1 MLTKFFKFKL
11 DILHIFSSGISTYQK
26 FTFCCQK
33 FRMNDLN
40 LTNALTKTPI
50 KGNNKDTPQID
61 SILSNLKSLIKNGYN
76 SCPSHQEFFS
86 KLELIVNEY
95 HSSVGVRN
103 ISTDVSTNEIKTPIR
118 APSSSPIVVRSE
130 NIATKTAALA
140 GTDSSILADTSIL
153 SETSPTKKS
162 VSFTQTRHLHM
173 VTQRPEINQ
182 PVDNKNVED
191 STKHVAAINLSKEQE
206 IVAHLAQQGE
216 HIFYTGSAGTGKS
229 LLLKAL
235 IKRLKE
241 QHYSSGPDAV
251 AVTASTGLAA
261 CNIGGMTLNSFT
273 GIGLGREKKEELLRK
288 IKRNRVAKN
297 RWMEL
302 KVLIID
308 EISMVDGQLL
318 DKLEYIGRM
327 IKNNNKPFGGIQVI
341 LCGDFYQLP
350 PVPDKIN
357 TDDGRTIQQRKI
369 FAFESKF
376 WKDHIKVQVELK
388 KIFRQASDKQF
399 MEMLTDIR
407 NGTVSELTTKRFKN
421 LERELRID
429 TIEPTRLFSTRRE
442 VDNANNYKMQSLP
455 GDIITFEAVDSGV
468 DVNKDIGQKYLEQL
482 LAPKTIQLKVG
493 AQVMMV
499 KNIDSTLVN
508 GSVGTVVGFVDSY
521 TYKAVKDICTQ
532 VDPSLTLEPDDTRR
546 INMKNDNALKDSVF
560 DFIEEAKKK
569 VQAEID
575 KLKPKEDD
583 MKKEVSAAAPVVR
596 FSATVE
602 VKSETSETMP
612 NAPAPIPA
620 TSLTAIKTE
629 NNEDLMNLF
638 SSTTENN
645 TREYNISEDLSISAT
660 DTKSALADL
669 EEKYQMLNRKSDL
682 VKTLQSSA
690 ASIRPVVQFKLAS
703 GDTRTVV
710 VEKEDFKWEVED
722 ANHSKIVKVQRNQ
735 LPLMLAWALSIHKSQ
750 GQTLS
755 FVSVDLRHIFEDGQ
769 AYVALSRAVHRRGL
783 QVLNFS
789 PSKVTTNK
797 VVIDFYKKLKDAET
811 VYAELKSG
819 KLLDQ
824 NSYNGTAPGLATQVR
839 DLYEITAS
847 PERFAKRKADAGK
860 ENEGKKK
867 KSGAIDMFMK
877 RGNKEPEIHK
887 LSVPTQFD
895 DFSSDDQME
904 ILANFEN

>member
-1 MLTKFFKFKL
+1 MLTPCRILVNKPKTYTLLKILSDNFSYQKL
-11 DILHIFSSGISTYQK
+11 DLFHLSFE
-26 FTFCCQK
+26 
-33 FRMNDLN
+33 MNDSKIPNTLV
-40 LTNALTKTPI
+40 KTPTRNSS
-50 KGNNKDTPQID
+50 KHGKQIE
-61 SILSNLKSLIKNGYN
+61 IVLSELKSVIKDGSN
-76 SCPSHQEFFS
+76 SCPSHQEFFE
-86 KLELIVNEY
+86 KLELVVDDY
-95 HSSVGVRN
+95 LSSVRLQRFRDTISKNKVSSPVR
-103 ISTDVSTNEIKTPIR
+103 P
-118 APSSSPIVVRSE
+118 PSSSPIIMPNE
-130 NIATKTAALA
+130 KIEIKATTVFES
-140 GTDSSILADTSIL
+140 DSSALVNTSIL
-153 SETSPTKKS
+153 TQTSPTKKS

-182 PVDNKNVED
+182 PVED
-191 STKHVAAINLSKEQE
+191 KVAEDVSKHVAAINLSKEQE

-241 QHYSSGPDAV
+241 QHHSSGPDAV

-261 CNIGGMTLNSFT
+261 CNIGGMTINSFT
-273 GIGLGREKKEELLRK
+273 GIGLGREKKEDLLRK

-308 EISMVDGQLL
+308 EISMVDGHLL

-327 IKNNNKPFGGIQVI
+327 IKNNHKPFGGIQVI

-350 PVPDKIN
+350 PVPDKIS

-376 WKDHIKVQVELK
+376 WKEHIKVQVELK

-421 LERELRID
+421 LERELRLD

-508 GSVGTVVGFVDSY
+508 GSVGTVVGFVDSH
-521 TYKAVKDICTQ
+521 TYKAVKDICTH
-532 VDPSLTLEPDDTRR
+532 VDPSLTLEPNNTKR
-546 INMKNDNALKDSVF
+546 IDLKNDEALKGSVF

-569 VQAEID
+569 LQQEIE
-575 KLKPKEDD
+575 KLKSNKDVKKEEPVTTSTLKEETTKEDTALLSTNAAVND
-583 MKKEVSAAAPVVR
+583 ENKE
-596 FSATVE
+596 
-602 VKSETSETMP
+602 
-612 NAPAPIPA
+612 N
-620 TSLTAIKTE
+620 
-629 NNEDLMNLF
+629 LMHLF

-645 TREYNISEDLSISAT
+645 TREYIPSEDLSIGVTESSSVLT
-660 DTKSALADL
+660 EL
-669 EEKYQMLNRKSDL
+669 EERYQMLNRKSDL
-682 VKTLQSSA
+682 VKALQTST

-722 ANHSKIVKVQRNQ
+722 ANHTKIVKVQRNQ

-755 FVSVDLRHIFEDGQ
+755 FVSVDLKYIFEDGQ

-797 VVIDFYKKLKDAET
+797 VVIEFYKNLKDAET

-819 KLLDQ
+819 KLLGQ
-824 NSYNGTAPGLATQVR
+824 NSTKTGAAPGLATQVR

-847 PERFAKRKADAGK
+847 PERFAKRKADVTK
-860 ENEGKKK
+860 DTEGKKRRN
-867 KSGAIDMFMK
+867 GAIDMYMSH
-877 RGNKEPEIHK
+877 GSKESEINN
-887 LSVPTQFD
+887 LAEPTQFD
-895 DFSSDDQME
+895 DFSSDDQMD
-904 ILANFEN
+904 ILANFKN